1 MYAVGFKAT
10 TSGERLFQFV
20 LNEIF
25 LADSF
30 SSVRALTMLEIGARR
45 EELSEYFVGAGAMN
59 ILGRCIKKAQ
69 RVLDGD
75 NEADYQPMMV
85 TFIQRVLEVPRRG
98 DDLVDQFARLALSAA
113 GAANRGKVNPST
125 KKLVMDSRTE
135 APCYLCGAM
144 CLLSS
149 EEESAQVEF
158 EHLWPSSFGGE
169 STFENLL
176 PACWACNRKKDSMML
191 WHTGH
196 LFSFVLKP
204 NPSESESGS
213 IPRREKIARHMKTV
227 FDLACESQCTLKEAA
242 LAVGPANIQSL
253 APIEPEDAVDFF
265 NFKFGRADHE
275 L

>member
-1 MYAVGFKAT
+1 VYAVGFKAT

-176 PACWACNRKKDSMML
+176 PAWPPFFFRIEAEPIGERVRLDTAARKNRSSHEDSIR
-191 WHTGH
+191 
-196 LFSFVLKP
+196 SCVR
-204 NPSESESGS
+204 
-213 IPRREKIARHMKTV
+213 IPMYFKGGGAR
-227 FDLACESQCTLKEAA
+227 
-242 LAVGPANIQSL
+242 
-253 APIEPEDAVDFF
+253 
-265 NFKFGRADHE
+265 GRAGEYPEPSSDRA
-275 L
+275 